1 MGRQP
6 RQRPVSCHFCRMR
19 KLRCSREFPCS
30 NCTARQ
36 VECRGPQDPP
46 RSVAPAH
53 RPISKSTSGAASSET
68 ERDSDIRSRL
78 ERLESLLAVRSKQ
91 PGNQEQT
98 ASATQP
104 GSEGNDIV
112 PQPQQDS
119 QQTLPLNVQ
128 NLTADALWLERTCL
142 ASKPSESVLVDSIVF
157 RTCPIRMITQSSCYI
172 FQNPSTPSV
181 FLSLEPTKCIWLPN
195 REETRLLVDKYA
207 AEITYMHHIV
217 HNPSLRNLV
226 DEVYD
231 ILEQGAQVPLCSVF
245 LLLSVC
251 ANVTYS
257 WTPSD
262 NDATRLFSDFHAANI
277 QSLGWLKSA
286 LDVFDVA
293 QRSAVIS
300 LESAQGLV
308 ILSFVLFN
316 LEGISQRGRTSLFQA
331 ITICRELGVHR
342 LDYPHNSTC
351 GQANRLT
358 GVKAEVARRVWWYLV
373 GLDCMMARFPGP
385 HEGTYLINPNHMCIR
400 KPLNA
405 NDEDLVDGEEMVGRP
420 LTESSSMSYFLQRIR
435 LAELTRQFTDRTP
448 LSSSS
453 LETIEYDH
461 VLELDGAIDR
471 FIREIPPFLTMEA
484 DQLETLPV
492 TDPIRSPA
500 VIVQRHIMKI
510 FVHGQ
515 RCKIHLP
522 YLARGAVEPEYARS
536 RLVSLEAAR
545 IIIHTEHLLDKEDVS
560 FTSTRLR
567 LTVVLH
573 SVFLASIVL
582 LLDLCLGA
590 NAQEKGLRRQE
601 LAEAWRILEKAREYS
616 KPTQRIQDLLRQ
628 VMKKHKVSFPEDK
641 GSGHDAMR
649 AAGQENDLPLTPSS
663 AMAIS
668 TGATPIEAGFSG
680 QSLDELG
687 FGTSLD
693 TMDWEGLLWGLD
705 APLV

>member
-1 MGRQP
+1 
-6 RQRPVSCHFCRMR
+6 
-19 KLRCSREFPCS
+19 
-30 NCTARQ
+30 
-36 VECRGPQDPP
+36 
-46 RSVAPAH
+46 
-53 RPISKSTSGAASSET
+53 
-68 ERDSDIRSRL
+68 
-78 ERLESLLAVRSKQ
+78 
-91 PGNQEQT
+91 
-98 ASATQP
+98 
-104 GSEGNDIV
+104 
-112 PQPQQDS
+112 
-119 QQTLPLNVQ
+119 
-128 NLTADALWLERTCL
+128 
-142 ASKPSESVLVDSIVF
+142 
-157 RTCPIRMITQSSCYI
+157 MITQSSCYI

-536 RLVSLEAAR
+536 RLYMVPR
-545 IIIHTEHLLDKEDVS
+545 PTFINQ
-560 FTSTRLR
+560 RLHG
-567 LTVVLH
+567 LNIE
-573 SVFLASIVL
+573 LAS
-582 LLDLCLGA
+582 
-590 NAQEKGLRRQE
+590 
-601 LAEAWRILEKAREYS
+601 
-616 KPTQRIQDLLRQ
+616 
-628 VMKKHKVSFPEDK
+628 
-641 GSGHDAMR
+641 
-649 AAGQENDLPLTPSS
+649 PSLS
-663 AMAIS
+663 
-668 TGATPIEAGFSG
+668 
-680 QSLDELG
+680 
-687 FGTSLD
+687 
-693 TMDWEGLLWGLD
+693 
-705 APLV
+705 